1 MNFTQPHFAEPQWLW
16 LAVLGPLALFA
27 LHRYSGW
34 ARRRQ
39 LARLAPPSVLA
50 QLMISHS
57 PFRRA
62 FKEALLII
70 ALGLIGVT
78 LARPQWGQQPE
89 AGQSLGK
96 DTVFVLDCSRSM
108 LAADVLPNRL
118 ERAKLAIMDYVQ
130 RSGRGRV
137 GIVAFAGQAFL
148 QCPLTYDYTAFR
160 EALITLDEKTIPI
173 PGTDIGRALEEAFR
187 ASERNERQ
195 KLLILVTDGE
205 DLEKSGIRVAEKVA
219 RDGVVVYT
227 VGVGT
232 PAGSEIQVFNE
243 QGRLDLLRDSR
254 GEAVRSRLD
263 EPTLSAIAKATK
275 GAYFPLGP
283 LGEGLA
289 RVRLASEE
297 LSAGTGAA
305 PVRKLG
311 IDRFHF
317 PLALVILL
325 LVTES
330 LLGTRRRRIRTLA
343 PSGTSAPA
351 VAALIALVLWRGQ
364 AQASSASPIKPREVY
379 NAGTQQLE
387 KGKLREA
394 ESLLESATATQDE
407 SIQPHALYNLGY
419 VRYLQGEE
427 LLKKAPPDKPTLR
440 QGNTAVTNSQAAVK
454 TAEDALQLKELKS
467 LVNAYLN
474 GRGARRELNAAIKAV
489 RQASETYGTALSRWQ
504 RASGDFKSAHEL
516 NPKDGDAKANADMV
530 DRNIARL
537 IDSLRQLQSMSGML
551 SNMKKELGQRM
562 DQLKGQIPAQDMP
575 PGAQG
580 DEDEEDEITPKDL
593 EGKEESP
600 SKEGKEMELT
610 PEQAGWLLEAFR
622 LDKERRLPM
631 GEGPEDKPQDR
642 NRPTW

>member
-16 LAVLGPLALFA
+16 LAVFGPLALFA

-39 LARLAPPSVLA
+39 LARIAPPAVLSHLTA
-50 QLMISHS
+50 SHS
-57 PFRRA
+57 PLRRA
-62 FKEALLII
+62 FKETLLLL

-89 AGQSLGK
+89 AGQALGK
-96 DTVFVLDCSRSM
+96 DTVFLLDCSRSM
-108 LAADVLPNRL
+108 LATDVLPNRL
-118 ERAKLAIMDYVQ
+118 ERAKLAILDYVQ

-137 GIVAFAGQAFL
+137 GIVAFAGQSFL

-160 EALITLDEKTIPI
+160 EALITIDDRTIPI
-173 PGTDIGRALEEAFR
+173 PGTDIGRALQEAFR

-195 KLLILVTDGE
+195 KLLVLVTDGE
-205 DLEKSGIRVAEKVA
+205 DLEKSGISVAEKLA
-219 RDGVVVYT
+219 RDGVVVYS

-232 PAGSEIQVFNE
+232 PAGSEIQLINE

-254 GEAVRSRLD
+254 GEVVRSRLD
-263 EPTLSAIAKATK
+263 EPTLTSIARVTK

-283 LGEGLA
+283 LGEGLT

-297 LSAGTGAA
+297 LGAGAGAA
-305 PVRKLG
+305 PARKLG
-311 IDRFHF
+311 IDRFHL
-317 PLALVILL
+317 PLAIVIVL
-325 LVTES
+325 LVLES
-330 LLGTRRRRIRTLA
+330 LLGTRRRRIPAITA
-343 PSGTSAPA
+343 GQSVPTSAILGILALCQIPVEAAPA
-351 VAALIALVLWRGQ
+351 
-364 AQASSASPIKPREVY
+364 PPMKPREIY

-394 ESLLESATATQDE
+394 ENLLESATAAQDE
-407 SIQPHALYNLGY
+407 SIQPPALYNLGH
-419 VRYLQGEE
+419 VRFLQGEE
-427 LLKKAPPDKPTLR
+427 MLKKAPAAKPTLR
-440 QGNTAVTNSQAAVK
+440 QGTTAVANSQAAVK
-454 TAEDALQLKELKS
+454 TAEDALQLKELRG

-489 RQASETYGTALSRWQ
+489 RQASEVYGTALSRWQ
-504 RASGDFKSAHEL
+504 RASGDFKSAVEL
-516 NPKDGDAKANADMV
+516 NPKDADAKANADIV
-530 DRNIARL
+530 DQKIARL
-537 IDSLRQLQSMSGML
+537 IDSLRELQTMSGML
-551 SNMKKELGQRM
+551 SSMKKELGQKM
-562 DQLKGQIPAQDMP
+562 EQLKGQIPDQDMP

-580 DEDEEDEITPKDL
+580 DEDEEEEITPKDL
-593 EGKEESP
+593 EGKEEAP

-631 GEGPEDKPQDR
+631 GEGTEDKPRDR
-642 NRPTW
+642 NRPNW